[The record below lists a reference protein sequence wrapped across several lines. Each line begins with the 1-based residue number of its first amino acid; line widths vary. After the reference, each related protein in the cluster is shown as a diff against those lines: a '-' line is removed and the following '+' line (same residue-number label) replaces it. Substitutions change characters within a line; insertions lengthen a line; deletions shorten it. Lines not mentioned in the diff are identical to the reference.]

1 MSSTA
6 KSHDNAYLAL
16 LAKFQQEEAENA
28 SDQVQQEELGMQPYF
43 D

>member
-1 MSSTA
+1 MSSIG
-6 KSHDNAYLAL
+6 KSHDDAYHTMLAM
-16 LAKFQQEEAENA
+16 FQQEEAENA